1 VGGLLDQAVGDF
13 ARHAVVLP
21 WRLADPVSDCA
32 DGDGG
37 RGDGLLGRGGA
48 VADGLGGAAQDWAPV
63 REAFSLDLCELLG
76 ERSHP
81 LLDGLD
87 LGAALHRALGDPVLQ
102 PDGCA
107 AAPEP
112 EPVSTAVPAADE
124 AATTPLVGP
133 GGAECAGVALDLGL
147 SGWSMEGQNSLQ
159 KLAALLD
166 PARNGG
172 QCEPT

>member
-1 VGGLLDQAVGDF
+1 MLDQAVGDF

-32 DGDGG
+32 DGDSG

-87 LGAALHRALGDPVLQ
+87 LGAALHRSLGDGDLQ
-102 PDGCA
+102 LDGCPSEPATA
-107 AAPEP
+107 AASAE
-112 EPVSTAVPAADE
+112 VPAAE
-124 AATTPLVGP
+124 GSTVAPIVGP
-133 GGAECAGVALDLGL
+133 GGAECVGVALDLGL

-172 QCEPT
+172 QCDPA